1 MRLITTNPAEEWLDL
16 EVEPGRRQLRA
27 LRHDV
32 DSREHMMQ
40 ILAVIER
47 GEGEA
52 KKGFW
57 TRIGVAFQNRD
68 QSWNLRFDFFPTRL
82 GETTIQLRP
91 FEPKSESDAADP
103 EPAPEPAAPRARASD
118 SRAPRK

>member
-1 MRLITTNPAEEWLDL
+1 MNTTST
-16 EVEPGRRQLRA
+16 V
-27 LRHDV
+27 
-32 DSREHMMQ
+32 SRDHMMQ

-47 GEGEA
+47 GEGEN

-68 QSWNLRFDFFPTRL
+68 QSWNLRFDFIPTRM

-91 FEPKSESDAADP
+91 FDAKSESDAAEP
-103 EPAPEPAAPRARASD
+103 EPAPEPAPR
-118 SRAPRK
+118 SRANEGRGPRK